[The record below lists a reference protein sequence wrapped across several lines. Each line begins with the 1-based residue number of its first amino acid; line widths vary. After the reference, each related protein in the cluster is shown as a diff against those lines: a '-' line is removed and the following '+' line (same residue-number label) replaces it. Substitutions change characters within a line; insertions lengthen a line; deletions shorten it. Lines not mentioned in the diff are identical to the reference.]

1 MDGAALR
8 RRVAY
13 VLLVAGAAISVAG
26 LAVELVHLR
35 SHAEVVETLVE
46 LFSLSYE
53 ENVPTWYASSLLLVC
68 ALVLGAIATD
78 APTFR
83 RHWWGLAAG
92 FLVMSIDEA
101 VELHEHAGGHLDLGG
116 VLYFDWVVPAAALL
130 AVLAVVYLPFVRALP
145 VRRQRWFVA
154 AGAIYVG
161 GAVGLELPLGWWTE
175 HWGNESAGYALID
188 WVEETLEL
196 VGVSLFLLALVERW
210 QDRAEASP

>member
-1 MDGAALR
+1 M
-8 RRVAY
+8 
-13 VLLVAGAAISVAG
+13 SVAG
-26 LAVELVHLR
+26 LVVELVHLR
-35 SHAEVVETLVE
+35 SHAEVVETIVG

-53 ENVPTWYASSLLLVC
+53 SNVPTWYASSLLLVC
-68 ALVLGAIATD
+68 ALVLSAIASD
-78 APTFR
+78 ASTFR

-116 VLYFDWVVPAAALL
+116 VLYFDWVIPAVALLVVLAAL
-130 AVLAVVYLPFVRALP
+130 YLPFVRALP
-145 VRRQRWFVA
+145 ARRRRWFVA

-161 GAVGLELPLGWWTE
+161 GAVGLELPLGWWTD
-175 HWGNESAGYALID
+175 HWGAESAGYALID

-196 VGVSLFLLALVERW
+196 AGVSTFLLALVERW